1 MINTKTLKQQAL
13 VALKGKWVL
22 AVGTTLLLYIIN
34 GVIFSI
40 FNTIWGVKETQ
51 ESLIVEISVM
61 IIMGPLILGVYYLIL
76 NAVRKKTIRIG
87 HIFRWFQDLN
97 KFVEAFLIYLL
108 VKIYIWLWTL
118 LFIIPGIIKSFS
130 YSMTYFIINDHPEY
144 SMNQA
149 ITESRRMMDGHK
161 IEYFLLC
168 LSFIGWFL
176 LSVITLGVGFLWLA
190 PYFYTTKAEF
200 YKDLSDDYYKRDA
213 INREII
219 N

>member
-76 NAVRKKTIRIG
+76 NAVRKK
-87 HIFRWFQDLN
+87 Q
-97 KFVEAFLIYLL
+97 FV
-108 VKIYIWLWTL
+108 
-118 LFIIPGIIKSFS
+118 
-130 YSMTYFIINDHPEY
+130 
-144 SMNQA
+144 
-149 ITESRRMMDGHK
+149 
-161 IEYFLLC
+161 
-168 LSFIGWFL
+168 
-176 LSVITLGVGFLWLA
+176 
-190 PYFYTTKAEF
+190 
-200 YKDLSDDYYKRDA
+200 
-213 INREII
+213 
-219 N
+219 

>member
-1 MINTKTLKQQAL
+1 
-13 VALKGKWVL
+13 
-22 AVGTTLLLYIIN
+22 
-34 GVIFSI
+34 
-40 FNTIWGVKETQ
+40 
-51 ESLIVEISVM
+51 
-61 IIMGPLILGVYYLIL
+61 
-76 NAVRKKTIRIG
+76 
-87 HIFRWFQDLN
+87 
-97 KFVEAFLIYLL
+97 
-108 VKIYIWLWTL
+108 
-118 LFIIPGIIKSFS
+118 
-130 YSMTYFIINDHPEY
+130 MTYFIINDHPEY

>member
-13 VALKGKWVL
+13 VALKGKWGL

-51 ESLIVEISVM
+51 GSLIVEISVM

-97 KFVEAFLIYLL
+97 KFVEAFLTYLL